1 MISKLIKIIYL
12 YEVSPNVPNVIF
24 GGNFHLQEG
33 DEFHVQKFST
43 LLYSVPHPPPTKRCK
58 LKRVITWASWD
69 TPLSRPPLNTHNT
82 IIDIVCHK
90 GIIATAWWSLLKMDC
105 HFWITEKV
113 CGKVIKNIAPLSNIK
128 ALLIMSTTPE
138 RPKAVVLY
146 NPLPLSYSIHFI
158 FSPESFKE
166 YSELLTI
173 LERNRNID
181 ERKTW
186 QM

>member
-1 MISKLIKIIYL
+1 MKILYL

-43 LLYSVPHPPPTKRCK
+43 LLYSVPSLPPPPTKRCK
-58 LKRVITWASWD
+58 LKRVITWHLEIPHS
-69 TPLSRPPLNTHNT
+69 PRPPLNTHKT

-105 HFWITEKV
+105 HFLITEKV

-158 FSPESFKE
+158 FSPG
-166 YSELLTI
+166 
-173 LERNRNID
+173 
-181 ERKTW
+181 
-186 QM
+186 

>member
-69 TPLSRPPLNTHNT
+69 TLLSRPPLNTHNT

-128 ALLIMSTTPE
+128 ALLIMSTTPQ

-181 ERKTW
+181 ER
-186 QM
+186 